1 VILVL
6 VIIIVAARLFAALEE
21 LGVPLDC
28 SMELGGR
35 VGVVLR
41 SLVDISSDADVLG
54 YSKADSGEWK
64 IERSMVSAEFTSR
77 KL

>member
-6 VIIIVAARLFAALEE
+6 VVIIVAARLFAALEE
-21 LGVPLDC
+21 IGVPLGC

-41 SLVDISSDADVLG
+41 SLVDISSDAGGLRGLANSVFSSVTLN
-54 YSKADSGEWK
+54 
-64 IERSMVSAEFTSR
+64 RS
-77 KL
+77 